1 MKSAKPQAPEALSNR
16 RSQPARQARTNP
28 ARNANVARSTAG
40 RDESVG
46 EQPID
51 IFPAITYF
59 ADTMTAL
66 PKELVRHFALL
77 REVDAKISGPEEQL
91 FGLVGDALA
100 NTAAEDRLR
109 DGQRVFHLPLTAPTS
124 FHKQPS
130 NGRLLAG
137 ALQSGSST
145 TAGNPPTEEDLIL
158 RRRHLFGQI
167 SYKIQEMLVSLEEK
181 NHVINTANE
190 ALQRQLARVDDVWPY
205 LENEFS
211 DEAKWG
217 STTHWAYPEN
227 RNGRTAHPER
237 TRRDGAAA
245 ISAAAQVI
253 AEEAA
258 ARSDARKQ
266 ALQAKKTLKAQQ
278 QQQESDFDE
287 IEGRHQKGENKKSAA
302 SKVRKTAET
311 SNVGLGISGVTN
323 GSAPPKKRKA
333 ENATNSLS
341 QSNGT
346 PNSSSGPAA
355 PKGKVAAAA
364 ADATGPQPKK
374 RKALPSA
381 SGQAKKYVV
390 RHRTHQRALTEYRN
404 GMSPSVASSPVLG
417 SLPEPRG
424 LNRASPAP
432 NTNPRP
438 ATSRARGNSIASLA
452 DAAKNRPA
460 SVASARANGNG
471 QSNSE
476 AGQTTSVARAPSV
489 PRSIKESS
497 VPSSKEQKKE
507 QERPEVETPTAP
519 PPPPERRETKAAAA
533 HERRKSES
541 VPPVQT
547 PATVTTKSGRA
558 SKPSTPALPTFQEA
572 AQSRSRSSRTADNGG
587 AKKSHKKGAA
597 STTQALAPPPVEE
610 GLSSGEGDIED
621 EPLYCYCN
629 GISYG
634 EMVGCDSDDCE
645 REWFHLSCVGL
656 KVAPAGKF
664 TSRPC
669 AVLCDANEK

>member
-1 MKSAKPQAPEALSNR
+1 MKSAKPQASEASSNR
-16 RSQPARQARTNP
+16 RSQPTRQARTNP
-28 ARNANVARSTAG
+28 ARTANVARSTAG
-40 RDESVG
+40 RDESLG

-100 NTAAEDRLR
+100 NTAAEDRLK
-109 DGQRVFHLPLTAPTS
+109 DDQRVLHLPLTAPTS

-145 TAGNPPTEEDLIL
+145 MAGDPPTQEDLIL

-302 SKVRKTAET
+302 SKVRKTAD
-311 SNVGLGISGVTN
+311 SNNVGLGISGVTN
-323 GSAPPKKRKA
+323 GNAPPKKRKA
-333 ENATNSLS
+333 ENTANSLS

-381 SGQAKKYVV
+381 SGQAKK
-390 RHRTHQRALTEYRN
+390 N

-438 ATSRARGNSIASLA
+438 STSRARGNSIASLA
-452 DAAKNRPA
+452 DVAKNRPA
-460 SVASARANGNG
+460 SVASVRANGNG
-471 QSNSE
+471 QSNIE

-489 PRSIKESS
+489 PRSVKESS

-507 QERPEVETPTAP
+507 PERPETEIPTAP
-519 PPPPERRETKAAAA
+519 QPPPERRETKAAAA

-656 KVAPAGKF
+656 KVAPAGQWYCADCKERLGLGGKKVG
-664 TSRPC
+664 SR
-669 AVLCDANEK
+669 